1 MKKSI
6 NINTV
11 LIGLVLILS
20 LGLFIKQKVDI
31 EDKKS
36 ESTSS
41 NSQSSSVSSSVSKY
55 NTAAVHFDNS
65 DEVIRIEL
73 DKDGEYPITGGKLP
87 VTLAVKDGAISF
99 VNSQCPDHICEGTGF
114 ISREGRTAI
123 CMPAGVAVIIE

>member
-6 NINTV
+6 NINTI
-11 LIGLVLILS
+11 LIGLVLVLAIAFFAWQK
-20 LGLFIKQKVDI
+20 LG
-31 EDKKS
+31 
-36 ESTSS
+36 STGG
-41 NSQSSSVSSSVSKY
+41 K
-55 NTAAVHFDNS
+55 TAAVHIDNS